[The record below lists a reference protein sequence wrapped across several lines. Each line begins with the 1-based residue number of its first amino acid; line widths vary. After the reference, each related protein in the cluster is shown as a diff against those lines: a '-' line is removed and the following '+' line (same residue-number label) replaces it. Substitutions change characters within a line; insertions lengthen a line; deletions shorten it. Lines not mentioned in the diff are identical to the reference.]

1 MAFLDYFQF
10 YLFSAVKG
18 RVHDNGTP
26 LVGAKLTRTAQDAF
40 NGKTYTD
47 YAITDDD
54 GQFEFLPMKIWIF
67 RPFMEPRSFQ
77 EIRIEYRS
85 EEKLAW
91 KLTKGCLCHGCEIA
105 YQEDAKMTPVEVDCN
120 WQNSEDKKQSIIKKK
135 IVSKYFIGIG
145 TLLGVPMKIN

>member
-26 LVGAKLTRTAQDAF
+26 LVGAKLIRTAHDLATD
-40 NGKTYTD
+40 KVHKDYT
-47 YAITDDD
+47 ITDDD
-54 GQFEFLPMKIWIF
+54 GQFEFSPMKIWIF

-77 EIRIEYRS
+77 EIRIEYQS

-91 KLTKGCLCHGCEIA
+91 KLTKDCLCHGCEIA
-105 YQEDAKMTPVEVDCN
+105 YEEDAKMTPIEVNCN
-120 WQNSEDKKQSIIKKK
+120 WLEPEEKQQRIMLGIE
-135 IVSKYFIGIG
+135 VSRLFRGIA
-145 TLLGVPMKIN
+145 TILGVKTKD